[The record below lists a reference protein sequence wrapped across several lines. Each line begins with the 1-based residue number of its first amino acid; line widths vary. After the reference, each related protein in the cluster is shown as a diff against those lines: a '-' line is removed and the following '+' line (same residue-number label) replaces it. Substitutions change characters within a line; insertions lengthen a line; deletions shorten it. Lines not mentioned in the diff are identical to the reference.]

1 MKTILDRTELK
12 PAFKPNTLVSYEG
25 GGYDGCMWE
34 WNYAYIGKD
43 GVFHN
48 LASTGIHGCD
58 TLGKL
63 QAAYQRRPQ
72 EFDLYDFNKA
82 KERSRAGRVLP
93 ISHLLGVVRTLATI
107 APDVVIKAKC
117 DRCGKIVDVSKMVG
131 ENPHGI
137 GGVESEYRDILCP
150 SCRDEDE
157 AENQD
162 G

>member
-34 WNYAYIGKD
+34 WNYAYIDKD

-63 QAAYQRRPQ
+63 QAAYKRRPD
-72 EFDLYDFNKA
+72 EFDLYDFSKA

-93 ISHLLGVVRTLATI
+93 ISHLLGVVRALDDMGA
-107 APDVVIKAKC
+107 DVVIKAPCSNCK
-117 DRCGKIVDVSKMVG
+117 KIADVSKMVG
-131 ENPHGI
+131 ENPHGC
-137 GGVESEYRDILCP
+137 GGTESEYRDILCP
-150 SCRDEDE
+150 RCQDEED
-157 AENQD
+157 N
-162 G
+162 